1 MNPYSM
7 VVERFQKHGFFLRPF
22 IPWINLPTNFGKK
35 YQMKYHP
42 TAVVAPSYKMI
53 WLVPN
58 LPI

>member
-53 WLVPN
+53 WVGS
-58 LPI
+58 